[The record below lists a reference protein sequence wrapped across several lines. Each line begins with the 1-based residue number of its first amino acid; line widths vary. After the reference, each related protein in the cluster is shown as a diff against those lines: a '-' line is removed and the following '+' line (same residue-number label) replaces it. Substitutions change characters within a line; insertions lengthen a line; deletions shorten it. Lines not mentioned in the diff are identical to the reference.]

1 MWPARLAGSR
11 LDRLVVGTGS
21 ERPPAHTPRS
31 SHETAIASNWVA
43 CSLQPPSKLLSI
55 ARNSS
60 AVWSHSCALVGSIGR
75 WPARVVGYRSS
86 RPLLRTRDDRP
97 MAGPICRLS
106 VLAAI
111 VEGTRALGHVSQ
123 TLQACVQGARLFQPS
138 VSAWVLCSQY
148 QILSNQW
155 ESGSVRE
162 NVYVEVL
169 GVQGGARGRRR
180 RSVHSFGSGTGVGIA
195 CTGQKVNQQ
204 DGLQETCACQD
215 EYVFT

>member
-1 MWPARLAGSR
+1 
-11 LDRLVVGTGS
+11 
-21 ERPPAHTPRS
+21 
-31 SHETAIASNWVA
+31 
-43 CSLQPPSKLLSI
+43 
-55 ARNSS
+55 
-60 AVWSHSCALVGSIGR
+60 
-75 WPARVVGYRSS
+75 
-86 RPLLRTRDDRP
+86 